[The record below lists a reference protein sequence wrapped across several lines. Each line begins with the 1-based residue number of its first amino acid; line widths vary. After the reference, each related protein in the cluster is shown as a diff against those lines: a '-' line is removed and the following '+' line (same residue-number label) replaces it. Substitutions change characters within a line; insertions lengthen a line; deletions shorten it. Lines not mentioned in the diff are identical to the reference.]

1 MKRLVAA
8 AAIALTASFAA
19 HAQSSE
25 RPFKFVLGLGLTGGG
40 DTLATVQYTNG
51 NSQKIRAGGLVM
63 LYAGGETRIGELVS
77 LQATV
82 GYHIDDT
89 NANNGRVRFSRYPI
103 DVLAIVPL
111 NDKVRFGAGA
121 QFVNSPKLRSSGAA
135 AGNDAN
141 FDSTVG
147 FVLEA
152 EYRFTPL
159 IGVKLRGVSEKLKES
174 TTGQS
179 ISGNH
184 GGLLMSLYF

>member
-8 AAIALTASFAA
+8 ATIALTAAFAA
-19 HAQSSE
+19 HAQGNE

-63 LYAGGETRIGELVS
+63 LYGGGETRIGELVS

-89 NANNGRVRFSRYPI
+89 NANNGRVRFSRLPI
-103 DVLAIVPL
+103 DVLAIVAL

-121 QFVNSPKLRSSGAA
+121 
-135 AGNDAN
+135 GNDAD

-147 FVLEA
+147 FVLEG

-159 IGVKLRGVSEKLKES
+159 IGVKLRGVSEKFKES

-184 GGLLMSLYF
+184 FGLLMNLYF